1 MTIEAFDRVH
11 LDGTGIDRITED
23 EVVAVVRESLAHGR
37 GGRIITPNVDI
48 LRRAS
53 ADPGVRRHLDD
64 ADLIV
69 ADGMP
74 LVWASRLGGSPLP
87 ERVAGSSLI
96 WSLSEGLGR
105 DARSI
110 FIIGGTPATLVS
122 PGTAATRATAATGGT
137 AVIRAMSAK
146 AGSPVAGA
154 MSAKA
159 GSPVA
164 GATSAKAGSPVAGA
178 TSATGVS
185 RVAGATSATS
195 GSPVIRATPAIGGSP
210 VTGATS
216 ATGVS
221 PVIRATPANA
231 GSPVTAATSAI
242 GGSHLT
248 RATGSTAGTRGTA
261 VTGATPAT
269 GGTPG
274 TAPTGRGPARRRTS
288 GVTDLSATPVQVPA
302 GSHRRLG
309 AAETTVETSREDPVR
324 AAESPVRLAEGGGAR
339 TATKARNAGR
349 IVDRDRTRRSDSSGV
364 TSAAVK
370 AALGAAAAVKAARI
384 AGKDGAA
391 RAADR
396 LTEAFPG
403 LRIAGTLSPDYGF
416 EEDESTYADFCAK
429 VVAAQPD
436 LVFVGLGFPKQELVI
451 ERLRPD
457 LPNAWFVGCGAAVNF
472 VAGDIERAPL
482 WMQRTGLE
490 WAHRLGIEPRR
501 LAGRYLRHDAP
512 YALRL
517 LARAPRRR
525 SLRP

>member
-1 MTIEAFDRVH
+1 VTIEAFDRVH

-110 FIIGGTPATLVS
+110 FIIGGTPAAPATS
-122 PGTAATRATAATGGT
+122 ATPATTATRDTSAAGGTPAASGTPATVGTRATATGT
-137 AVIRAMSAK
+137 A
-146 AGSPVAGA
+146 
-154 MSAKA
+154 
-159 GSPVA
+159 
-164 GATSAKAGSPVAGA
+164 
-178 TSATGVS
+178 
-185 RVAGATSATS
+185 
-195 GSPVIRATPAIGGSP
+195 
-210 VTGATS
+210 
-216 ATGVS
+216 
-221 PVIRATPANA
+221 
-231 GSPVTAATSAI
+231 AAT
-242 GGSHLT
+242 
-248 RATGSTAGTRGTA
+248 
-261 VTGATPAT
+261 
-269 GGTPG
+269 G
-274 TAPTGRGPARRRTS
+274 TAPGRGPAHRRTS
-288 GVTDLSATPVQVPA
+288 RAAGPPAPPGQAPA
-302 GSHRRLG
+302 GSHRRLSD
-309 AAETTVETSREDPVR
+309 AETTVETSREDPVP
-324 AAESPVRLAEGGGAR
+324 AAESHTGVRPPEGRGAGAR
-339 TATKARNAGR
+339 TATKVRTVGR
-349 IVDRDRTRRSDSSGV
+349 TVDRDRTRRSDSSGV

-370 AALGAAAAVKAARI
+370 AALGAVAAVKAARI

-396 LTEAFPG
+396 LTDAFPG

-416 EEDESTYADFCAK
+416 EEDEATYADFCAT
-429 VVAAQPD
+429 VVAARPD

-451 ERLRPD
+451 ERLRPH
-457 LPNAWFVGCGAAVNF
+457 LPNSWFVGCGAAVNF